1 MSDSCTSL
9 LCPTTE
15 SISSLA
21 LSKMFGL
28 LMSSAS
34 AHSMV
39 TAEVSVPAA
48 NMSCAM
54 QKFAFLYLFLI
65 LCHDIA

>member
-1 MSDSCTSL
+1 
-9 LCPTTE
+9 
-15 SISSLA
+15 
-21 LSKMFGL
+21 MFGL

-65 LCHDIA
+65 LCHDFA